1 MKSLTAQSIVL
12 HDCFLPCY
20 HWSYAQSKVSWLLV
34 CPSAYWKPFFGSA
47 LRLLC
52 PVCTVARL
60 IYPPVR
66 DSLWSSISFQTYE
79 ILLVY
84 ARPTTPDRLVL
95 LLSSMSQFL
104 SVCFPSDFHGR
115 ELPYLGFVKAQPIN
129 GAIGFCRNGAKI
141 FCCSC
146 LLWWAGVESNHRSRF
161 FRPARQPCTPSAHIE
176 KTIGFEPIFC
186 VST

>member
-12 HDCFLPCY
+12 HDCFLPCC
-20 HWSYAQSKVSWLLV
+20 HRPYAQIKVSWLLV
-34 CPSAYWKPFFGSA
+34 CFSAYWKPFFGSA

-66 DSLWSSISFQTYE
+66 DSQWSSISFQTYE
-79 ILLVY
+79 IPLVY

-95 LLSSMSQFL
+95 LLSSMSQLL

-115 ELPYLGFVKAQPIN
+115 ELPFKP
-129 GAIGFCRNGAKI
+129 CSRSI
-141 FCCSC
+141 FILPTSQNRH
-146 LLWWAGVESNHRSRF
+146 SSSRLYQGTTYQW
-161 FRPARQPCTPSAHIE
+161 RDRIL
-176 KTIGFEPIFC
+176 
-186 VST
+186 